1 MQRPESLPS
10 RTRVWIAVA
19 VVGVPIAA
27 VACGENV
34 ADDNSSASA
43 IESFCVQSAELDE
56 IQRAPTDAELDN
68 LVDNAPEEIVH
79 EIEILVE
86 SAREFRAGNEEAADS
101 PEIQRAGR
109 RFDAF
114 VEESCPSSGR

>member
-1 MQRPESLPS
+1 MQQARSLRS
-10 RTRVWIAVA
+10 RTRRWIAVA

-27 VACGENV
+27 VACDENV
-34 ADDNSSASA
+34 TDDGNSASA
-43 IESFCVQSAELDE
+43 IESFCAQSSELDE

-68 LVDNAPEEIVH
+68 LADNAPEEIVQ
-79 EIEILVE
+79 EVELLVE

-114 VEESCPSSGR
+114 VKESCTSSGR